1 MRIATARERAQL
13 KPGTIAV
20 DDQGNAWKRGTGSWV
35 STGGDTPPLYD
46 DFDYPMTV
54 LLEGGKSVQPELK
67 RLRGERRDLLR
78 KLDEF
83 ENQGHSTVGIAFIRR
98 QLGCV
103 A

>member
-1 MRIATARERAQL
+1 MRITTAQERSQL

-46 DFDYPMTV
+46 DFDYPLTV
-54 LLEGGKSVQPELK
+54 LLEGGKPVSPELK
-67 RLRGERRDLLR
+67 RLRGERRDLLK
-78 KLDEF
+78 KLESF
-83 ENQGHSTVGIAFIRR
+83 EREGHSTVGIAFLRR
-98 QLGCV
+98 VL